1 MTQLIYIVMFTA
13 FAAAN
18 LFVSTRCLV
27 YKNREGRML
36 GYALWWAALVSLSYM
51 ISILTTDE
59 STMSVSN
66 SVYFASIDGMLYFLM
81 CFCFAL
87 SGVDENTDFNIARI
101 GRLVRR
107 FFVLWIMVDAA
118 ILLTNPLTG
127 IAIT

>member
-59 STMSVSN
+59 NTMSVSN

-81 CFCFAL
+81 CFFFTL
-87 SGVDENTDFNIARI
+87 SG
-101 GRLVRR
+101 GR
-107 FFVLWIMVDAA
+107 
-118 ILLTNPLTG
+118 
-127 IAIT
+127 

>member
-81 CFCFAL
+81 
-87 SGVDENTDFNIARI
+87 
-101 GRLVRR
+101 
-107 FFVLWIMVDAA
+107 
-118 ILLTNPLTG
+118 
-127 IAIT
+127 